1 MSGGGDVD
9 YSDGARRGGG
19 SRGEQGGQKEIGEK
33 EVGEVVCLFYVSN
46 EGMRGEDLGRI
57 RTANWI
63 SKP

>member
-1 MSGGGDVD
+1 VPGGGDVD
-9 YSDGARRGGG
+9 YSDSAWRGGDG
-19 SRGEQGGQKEIGEK
+19 GGEQGGQKEMGEK

-46 EGMRGEDLGRI
+46 KGLREEDLGRM

>member
-1 MSGGGDVD
+1 MSGRRDVD
-9 YSDGARRGGG
+9 YSDGARSGGG
-19 SRGEQGGQKEIGEK
+19 GCGEQGGQKEMGEK

-46 EGMRGEDLGRI
+46 KGLREEDLGRM

>member
-9 YSDGARRGGG
+9 YSDGAKRGGG
-19 SRGEQGGQKEIGEK
+19 GCGEQGGQKEMGEK
-33 EVGEVVCLFYVSN
+33 EVGEVVCLFCVSS
-46 EGMRGEDLGRI
+46 RGVREEYLGKI